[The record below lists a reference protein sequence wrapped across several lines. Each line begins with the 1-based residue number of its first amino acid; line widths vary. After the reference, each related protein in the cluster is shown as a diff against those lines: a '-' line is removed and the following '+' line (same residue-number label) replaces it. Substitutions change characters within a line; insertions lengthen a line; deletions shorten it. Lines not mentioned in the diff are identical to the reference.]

1 MPDSRLVAH
10 TEMLS
15 VLLPHIPRRE
25 FLEIAVGTALLASF
39 PSELRAAEKHS
50 DVPRHTLGKTGERVS
65 IIGIGGYHIGMQKD
79 ENESIRI
86 IRTAVDGGINFLDNC
101 WDYNDGTSE
110 IRMGKALRDGYRQ
123 RVFLMSKID
132 GRDKKSAAQQIDQ
145 SLDRLQTDRVDLMQF
160 HEVIRMNDPERIFAP
175 GGAMEAMLEA
185 KKAGKVRFIGFTGH
199 KSPEIHLHTLDV
211 AAKHNFHFDTV
222 QMPLNIMDVH
232 YDSFDKKVLPVARQ
246 QGIGILGMKAMGD
259 PFILQSKTVT
269 PVECLKYS
277 LSLRPDVLITGCDS
291 VPVLEQA
298 LNVARNFTPLSQSE
312 MASLAAKTAVAAKNG
327 KFEKYKTSH
336 HFDGTVQNPQWLG

>member
-25 FLEIAVGTALLASF
+25 FLEIAMGTALLASF

-50 DVPRHTLGKTGERVS
+50 GVPRHTLGKTGERVS

-110 IRMGKALRDGYRQ
+110 VRMGKALRDGYRQ

-336 HFDGTVQNPQWLG
+336 HFDGTFQNPQWLG